1 MKRKEFLASAGLLG
15 VMPFVSGFSSEQPGK
30 KNTNQ
35 FVELIKYQLHPGTRK
50 SMVADFYKNVA
61 IPALNRIGIS
71 KVGVFSPVY
80 GPDNLTIYVMIPH
93 ESMEAV
99 FVDNEKLL
107 LDKTYTTDGEK
118 FLNAPMSETAFV
130 RMEKSVFRCFNN
142 LPAIELPTDLMNVS
156 SRIYEIRIY
165 ESPSMVSAKKKVHM
179 FNEGGEIDIFKKTGL
194 RPVFFGECLSG
205 PAMPNLHY
213 MLAFKDMQE
222 RDANWDVF
230 RKSPEWG
237 KLSKDPYYA
246 DTVSCITDIILK
258 PEGYSQI

>member
-1 MKRKEFLASAGLLG
+1 MKRKEFLTSAGLLG
-15 VMPFVSGFSSEQPGK
+15 VMPFVPGIASEQSGK
-30 KNTNQ
+30 KDENQ
-35 FVELIKYQLHPGTRK
+35 FVELIKYQLHPGARK

-71 KVGVFSPVY
+71 KVGVFSAVY
-80 GPDNLTIYVMIPH
+80 GPSNLSMYVMIPH
-93 ESMEAV
+93 ASMEAV
-99 FVDNEKLL
+99 FADNEKLL
-107 LDKTYTTDGEK
+107 QDKTYTTEGEK

-130 RMEKSVFRCFNN
+130 RMEKSIFRCFNN
-142 LPAIELPTDLMNVS
+142 LPVIEIPTDLMSIS

-205 PAMPNLHY
+205 PDMPNLHY

>member
-1 MKRKEFLASAGLLG
+1 MKRKEFLTSAGLLG
-15 VMPFVSGFSSEQPGK
+15 VMPFVSGMSNGQSEK
-30 KNTNQ
+30 KDGNQ
-35 FVELIKYQLHPGTRK
+35 FVELIKYHLHTGARK

-80 GPDNLTIYVMIPH
+80 GPDNLTLFVMIPH

-99 FVDNEKLL
+99 YTDNEKLL
-107 LDKTYTTDGEK
+107 QDKAYITEGEK

-142 LPAIELPTDLMNVS
+142 LPAIEVPAELMGSN
-156 SRIYEIRIY
+156 RIYEIRIY
-165 ESPSMVSAKKKVHM
+165 ESPNMVAAKKKIHM
-179 FNEGGEIDIFKKTGL
+179 FNEGGEINIFKKTGL

-213 MLAFKDMQE
+213 MIAFKDMAE
-222 RDANWDVF
+222 RDANWEVF

-237 KLSKDPYYA
+237 SLSKDPYYA

-258 PEGYSQI
+258 PESYSQI